1 MSPDFPARIGHY
13 DVFGAIGAG
22 RLGTVYG
29 AYDQAHTRLVSILVL
44 APDLLADAHRLE
56 GFRRG
61 LRLSAALA
69 HENVLRVLEEG
80 QDGDLVYVVSEFVD
94 GSALYERM
102 ERSRLTLAE
111 AIHVLRNVADGL
123 GAAHRAGLVHGDLNP
138 GNVFVSS
145 DLSVA
150 KVGEF
155 GAADR
160 SLAEETTRTTDLA
173 RARLLSALYRAPELA
188 GDLGQATVRSDIY
201 SLGVIAYELMTG
213 KLPIGK
219 FGLPS
224 DLNNQVPLELD
235 PIVLKCLANDPAQRY
250 QSIDALRADFDKV
263 AEVVDDRL
271 LHELKR
277 LSGGRLFAAK
287 ESGRAAKRR
296 GTGNPWRVGL
306 AAVVLV
312 VVAATGAL
320 LLRGR
325 GEKLPD
331 AEVPAPAAA
340 PQPASAPSPP
350 QASPTSTPGSSPS
363 AQPAATPSGVP
374 PVAATPSGVPAVSAP
389 PPAKPDTEPP
399 ATPASK
405 PPAKP
410 AAAPV
415 TKPDAE
421 PPAKPAPT
429 MPRKPAPAVP
439 AEPDLAAVAGALF
452 TEAQLLVKQ
461 NQDIGAREKLAL
473 IGERYW
479 QTAWFVPAMMVKID
493 IEDRRELRELD
504 PVVGREVPASLP
516 TKRLL
521 TQRAPQHAAA
531 EVAWWQLGESYDR
544 LKQYSLAV
552 QAYVELATRFP
563 GTRFD
568 AWFRAGEITERRLK
582 NKEEARAA
590 YLKVPSTSARYRE
603 AQDRARKLAG
613 R

>member
-1 MSPDFPARIGHY
+1 
-13 DVFGAIGAG
+13 V
-22 RLGTVYG
+22 
-29 AYDQAHTRLVSILVL
+29 
-44 APDLLADAHRLE
+44 
-56 GFRRG
+56 
-61 LRLSAALA
+61 
-69 HENVLRVLEEG
+69 
-80 QDGDLVYVVSEFVD
+80 
-94 GSALYERM
+94 
-102 ERSRLTLAE
+102 AE
-111 AIHVLRNVADGL
+111 GL

-138 GNVFVSS
+138 RNVFVSR

-155 GAADR
+155 GTADR

-235 PIVLKCLANDPAQRY
+235 PIVLKCLANDPTQRY
-250 QSIDALRADFDKV
+250 QSVEALRADFDKV

-287 ESGRAAKRR
+287 ETGRAAKRHR
-296 GTGNPWRVGL
+296 TRNPYRVGL
-306 AAVVLV
+306 AAGVLV

-325 GEKLPD
+325 GEKLPNTD
-331 AEVPAPAAA
+331 APAPAAA
-340 PQPASAPSPP
+340 QPASVPSLPPASSPAAPV
-350 QASPTSTPGSSPS
+350 STPP
-363 AQPAATPSGVP
+363 AQPAATR
-374 PVAATPSGVPAVSAP
+374 TGVPAAEAP
-389 PPAKPDTEPP
+389 PAAPA
-399 ATPASK
+399 AA

-410 AAAPV
+410 A
-415 TKPDAE
+415 DE
-421 PPAKPAPT
+421 PPAKPASEPPAKPAT
-429 MPRKPAPAVP
+429 EPVTKPAAEPPARPAATTPRKTAPAVP
-439 AEPDLAAVAGALF
+439 AEPDPATAAGALF

-461 NQDIGAREKLAL
+461 NQDIAARAKLAL

-479 QTAWFVPAMMVKID
+479 QTPWFVPAMMVKID

-531 EVAWWQLGESYDR
+531 EAAWWQLGESYDR
-544 LKQYSLAV
+544 LKQYALAV

-563 GTRFD
+563 GTRLD
-568 AWFRAGEITERRLK
+568 AWFRAGEISERRLK
-582 NKEEARAA
+582 KKEDARAA
-590 YLKVPSTSARYRE
+590 YLKVPPTSARYRE

>member
-1 MSPDFPARIGHY
+1 MSPDYPARIGHY

-29 AYDQAHTRLVSILVL
+29 AYDQAHTRLVTILVL
-44 APDLLADAHRLE
+44 APDLLADARRLE
-56 GFRRG
+56 VFRRG
-61 LRLSAALA
+61 LKLSAALA
-69 HENVLRVLEEG
+69 HENVLRVLDEG
-80 QDGDLVYVVSEFVD
+80 QDGDLVYVVSEFMD
-94 GSALYERM
+94 GSALFERM
-102 ERSRLTLAE
+102 KRSPLTLAE

-123 GAAHRAGLVHGDLNP
+123 GAAHRAGLVHGNLNP

-155 GAADR
+155 GAADC
-160 SLAEETTRTTDLA
+160 SPAEETTRTTDLA

-188 GDLGQATVRSDIY
+188 GDVGRATVCSDIY

-213 KLPIGK
+213 KLPTGK

-235 PIVLKCLANDPAQRY
+235 PIVLKCLASDPAQRY
-250 QSIDALRADFDKV
+250 QSVGALRADFEKV
-263 AEVVDDRL
+263 AAVVDDRL

-287 ESGRAAKRR
+287 GSERAARR
-296 GTGNPWRVGL
+296 HGSRSPWRVGL

-312 VVAATGAL
+312 VVAAAGAL
-320 LLRGR
+320 LLRER
-325 GEKLPD
+325 DEKLPSTD
-331 AEVPAPAAA
+331 APARTAA

-350 QASPTSTPGSSPS
+350 PASSPWMPGSSPS
-363 AQPAATPSGVP
+363 PQPAAPPSGVDAAAAP
-374 PVAATPSGVPAVSAP
+374 PAAP
-389 PPAKPDTEPP
+389 PPVKPSTEPP
-399 ATPASK
+399 AAPASR
-405 PPAKP
+405 PPAQQ
-410 AAAPV
+410 AAVPV
-415 TKPDAE
+415 TKPAAE
-421 PPAKPAPT
+421 PPAKPAAS

-439 AEPDLAAVAGALF
+439 GAPDLAAVAGALF
-452 TEAQLLVKQ
+452 AEAQLLVRQ
-461 NQDIGAREKLAL
+461 HQDIGAREKLAM
-473 IGERYW
+473 IGEQYW
-479 QTAWFVPAMMVKID
+479 QTPWFVPAMMAKID

-504 PVVGREVPASLP
+504 PVLGREVPASIP

-531 EVAWWQLGESYDR
+531 EGAWWQLGESYDR
-544 LKQYSLAV
+544 LKQYTLAV

-563 GTRFD
+563 GTRLD
-568 AWFRAGEITERRLK
+568 AWFRAGEISERRLK

>member
-1 MSPDFPARIGHY
+1 M
-13 DVFGAIGAG
+13 
-22 RLGTVYG
+22 
-29 AYDQAHTRLVSILVL
+29 
-44 APDLLADAHRLE
+44 
-56 GFRRG
+56 
-61 LRLSAALA
+61 
-69 HENVLRVLEEG
+69 LEEG

-94 GSALYERM
+94 GSSLFKRM

-111 AIHVLRNVADGL
+111 AIHVLRNVAEGL

-145 DLSVA
+145 DLPVA

-155 GAADR
+155 GTADR
-160 SLAEETTRTTDLA
+160 SPAEETTRTTELA

-188 GDLGQATVRSDIY
+188 GGVGQATVRSDIY

-250 QSIDALRADFDKV
+250 QSVEALRADFDKV
-263 AEVVDDRL
+263 AQVVDDRL

-287 ESGRAAKRR
+287 ETGRTPKRHSTR
-296 GTGNPWRVGL
+296 NPWRLGL

-312 VVAATGAL
+312 IVAATGAL

-325 GEKLPD
+325 GGELPD
-331 AEVPAPAAA
+331 TDAPAPAAA
-340 PQPASAPSPP
+340 AQPASAPSLPP
-350 QASPTSTPGSSPS
+350 APSPAAPGSSPS
-363 AQPAATPSGVP
+363 GQPAVTPSGVSAAEAP
-374 PVAATPSGVPAVSAP
+374 PAEPAAA
-389 PPAKPDTEPP
+389 PPAKATTEPP
-399 ATPASK
+399 AA
-405 PPAKP
+405 PPAKLTTEPP
-410 AAAPV
+410 AKQAAEPV
-415 TKPDAE
+415 SKPAAE
-421 PPAKPAPT
+421 PPARPAAT
-429 MPRKPAPAVP
+429 TPRKPAPVVP
-439 AEPDLAAVAGALF
+439 AEPDPAAVAGALF
-452 TEAQLLVKQ
+452 AEAQLLVKQ
-461 NQDIGAREKLAL
+461 NQDIGARAKLAL

-479 QTAWFVPAMMVKID
+479 QTPWFVPAMMVKID

-504 PVVGREVPASLP
+504 PVVGRQVPASLS

-521 TQRAPQHAAA
+521 TQRAPQHTAA
-531 EVAWWQLGESYDR
+531 EAAWWQLGESYDR
-544 LKQYSLAV
+544 LKQYALAV

-563 GTRFD
+563 GTRLD
-568 AWFRAGEITERRLK
+568 AWFRAGEISERRLK
-582 NKEEARAA
+582 KKEDARAA
-590 YLKVPSTSARYRE
+590 YLKVPPTSARYRE

>member
-1 MSPDFPARIGHY
+1 
-13 DVFGAIGAG
+13 
-22 RLGTVYG
+22 
-29 AYDQAHTRLVSILVL
+29 
-44 APDLLADAHRLE
+44 
-56 GFRRG
+56 
-61 LRLSAALA
+61 
-69 HENVLRVLEEG
+69 
-80 QDGDLVYVVSEFVD
+80 VVSEYVD
-94 GSALYERM
+94 GSALFERM

-123 GAAHRAGLVHGDLNP
+123 GAAHRAGLVHGNLSP
-138 GNVFVSS
+138 GNVFVST

-160 SLAEETTRTTDLA
+160 SPAEETTRTTDLA
-173 RARLLSALYRAPELA
+173 RARLLSTLYRAPELA

-250 QSIDALRADFDKV
+250 PSVEALRADFDKV
-263 AEVVDDRL
+263 AQVVDDRL

-287 ESGRAAKRR
+287 ESGRAARR
-296 GTGNPWRVGL
+296 HSARNPWRAGL
-306 AAVVLV
+306 VAVVLV
-312 VVAATGAL
+312 VVAAVGAL

-325 GEKLPD
+325 GEEPPNAD
-331 AEVPAPAAA
+331 APAPAAA
-340 PQPASAPSPP
+340 ARPASSPGAPPASSP
-350 QASPTSTPGSSPS
+350 STPGSSPR
-363 AQPAATPSGVP
+363 AQPAAAPAAVEP
-374 PVAATPSGVPAVSAP
+374 PVAPAAASPAKAGTEP
-389 PPAKPDTEPP
+389 PPKPASEPP
-399 ATPASK
+399 ATQ
-405 PPAKP
+405 

-415 TKPDAE
+415 KKPTEA
-421 PPAKPAPT
+421 PSATPAAT
-429 MPRKPAPAVP
+429 TPRKPAPAVP
-439 AEPDLAAVAGALF
+439 AEADSATVAGALF
-452 TEAQLLVKQ
+452 AEAQVLAKQ
-461 NQDIGAREKLAL
+461 NQDLGAREKLAL

-479 QTAWFVPAMMVKID
+479 QTPWFVPAMMVKID

-504 PVVGREVPASLP
+504 PVIGRQVPASIP

-531 EVAWWQLGESYDR
+531 EAAWWQLGESYDR
-544 LKQYSLAV
+544 LKQYTLAV

-563 GTRFD
+563 GTRLD

>member
-1 MSPDFPARIGHY
+1 
-13 DVFGAIGAG
+13 
-22 RLGTVYG
+22 
-29 AYDQAHTRLVSILVL
+29 
-44 APDLLADAHRLE
+44 
-56 GFRRG
+56 
-61 LRLSAALA
+61 
-69 HENVLRVLEEG
+69 
-80 QDGDLVYVVSEFVD
+80 
-94 GSALYERM
+94 
-102 ERSRLTLAE
+102 
-111 AIHVLRNVADGL
+111 VADGL
-123 GAAHRAGLVHGDLNP
+123 GAAHRAGLVHGNLNP
-138 GNVFVSS
+138 GNVFVSG

-155 GAADR
+155 GAADC
-160 SLAEETTRTTDLA
+160 SPAEETTRTTDLA
-173 RARLLSALYRAPELA
+173 RARLLSALYRAPELS
-188 GDLGQATVRSDIY
+188 GDVGRATVRSDIY

-235 PIVLKCLANDPAQRY
+235 PIVLKCLASDPAQRY
-250 QSIDALRADFDKV
+250 QSVEALRAEFEKV
-263 AEVVDDRL
+263 AKVVDDRL

-287 ESGRAAKRR
+287 GSGRAAKRH
-296 GTGNPWRVGL
+296 GTRSPWRVGL

-312 VVAATGAL
+312 VVAAAGAL

-331 AEVPAPAAA
+331 TDAPARAAA

-350 QASPTSTPGSSPS
+350 PASSPRMPGSSPS
-363 AQPAATPSGVP
+363 AQPAAPPSGV
-374 PVAATPSGVPAVSAP
+374 AAAAALPAAP
-389 PPAKPDTEPP
+389 PPAKPSTEPP
-399 ATPASK
+399 AAPASK
-405 PPAKP
+405 PPAQQ
-410 AAAPV
+410 AAVPV
-415 TKPDAE
+415 TKPAAE
-421 PPAKPAPT
+421 PPAKPAAT
-429 MPRKPAPAVP
+429 MPRKPAPAAP
-439 AEPDLAAVAGALF
+439 GEPDLAAVAGALF
-452 TEAQLLVKQ
+452 TEAQLLVRQ
-461 NQDIGAREKLAL
+461 HQDIGAREKLAM

-479 QTAWFVPAMMVKID
+479 QTPWFVPAMMAKIE

-531 EVAWWQLGESYDR
+531 EGAWWQLGESYDR
-544 LKQYSLAV
+544 LKQYTLAV

-563 GTRFD
+563 GTRLD
-568 AWFRAGEITERRLK
+568 AWFRAGEINERRLR